1 MEGIERLETEVLEM
15 NDANVSAIFEY
26 LKRKTELHEKFNNE
40 EKSIKQMYQFI
51 CDKAEKLKKNNVSMI
66 LSNVVFIWAV
76 TYFNKTNEELG
87 LKEKKVM
94 PPTADEVIKKNEE
107 KSKKEETK
115 KTTEKNENQI
125 SMFEEVQE

>member
-1 MEGIERLETEVLEM
+1 
-15 NDANVSAIFEY
+15 
-26 LKRKTELHEKFNNE
+26 
-40 EKSIKQMYQFI
+40 
-51 CDKAEKLKKNNVSMI
+51 
-66 LSNVVFIWAV
+66 
-76 TYFNKTNEELG
+76 
-87 LKEKKVM
+87 M

>member
-40 EKSIKQMYQFI
+40 EKSIKQMYQ
-51 CDKAEKLKKNNVSMI
+51 
-66 LSNVVFIWAV
+66 FIWAV